1 MDPARAEESRT
12 QVDRLES
19 EIESLRSGHKGIYE
33 RRYAE
38 FFAHAKTISELFK
51 SSRTIFAGERERL
64 WADFQTVCDEVRQES
79 DRGREAHINNS
90 RVKRSVIESDIRE
103 VYYWAKGANHVADL
117 QEAERRLQLVN
128 ERLKDGWSGFTGTT
142 EFFES
147 IAGNDGRLTKEDR
160 NLLWDKWREAKDE
173 IRNRR
178 ALLCELHFDHMR
190 GIAGE
195 CLSLAHSDPRAAK
208 ERIKRANQ
216 EMKQHA
222 LDRDQYAHIRENL
235 DEAWNLA
242 SQTASSRHREWRER
256 MEDHV
261 ERWLELH
268 RKNES
273 VIASL
278 EEQVERC
285 EEMES
290 SARSSEFAERVRGWI
305 EEKLD
310 KVRDIR
316 RTNQELEE
324 RIESAKGKLGK

>member
-1 MDPARAEESRT
+1 MDPARAEESRR

-178 ALLCELHFDHMR
+178 AFVQR
-190 GIAGE
+190 GGE
-195 CLSLAHSDPRAAK
+195 
-208 ERIKRANQ
+208 
-216 EMKQHA
+216 
-222 LDRDQYAHIRENL
+222 
-235 DEAWNLA
+235 
-242 SQTASSRHREWRER
+242 
-256 MEDHV
+256 
-261 ERWLELH
+261 
-268 RKNES
+268 
-273 VIASL
+273 
-278 EEQVERC
+278 
-285 EEMES
+285 
-290 SARSSEFAERVRGWI
+290 
-305 EEKLD
+305 
-310 KVRDIR
+310 
-316 RTNQELEE
+316 
-324 RIESAKGKLGK
+324 